1 MLGKK
6 IDYWLLRPLVHS
18 RNRTTEEDL
27 NRQARSLPFNPEAAQ
42 ERLARLISRFGGNLR
57 IQPNL
62 AYLDVGCGLGDLT
75 LALVQAGALD
85 VTGIDLM
92 GRNIQAA
99 RIAAEQQQG
108 SSTTMF
114 IQGDIRS
121 WEPHRRFDVIISN
134 EALEHIDAPDR
145 FIRSLVRLLKPDGR
159 AFLAFGPLFHSP
171 FGDHLWGF
179 FRLQIPWR
187 GILFSQEALLRL
199 RQEFFRPGD
208 GVSRFQDVAGG
219 LNLMRY
225 SDFIRYVTEAGLE
238 FEFLSINP
246 QAKQIWP
253 ASVISRAL
261 VKLPWVR
268 DYFAMSVYATLKR
281 STPHGE

>member
-18 RNRTTEEDL
+18 RNRTSEEDL
-27 NRQARSLPFNPEAAQ
+27 NRQASSLPFNPEAAQ
-42 ERLARLISRFGGNLR
+42 KRLARLIARFGGNLR

-85 VTGIDLM
+85 VTGIDIM
-92 GRNIQAA
+92 ARNIQAA
-99 RIAAEQQQG
+99 RIAAEQQQA
-108 SSTTMF
+108 STGTTF

-134 EALEHIDAPDR
+134 EALEHIDEPDR
-145 FIRSLVRLLKPDGR
+145 FIQSLVRLLRPDGR

-179 FRLQIPWR
+179 FRVQIPWR

-208 GVSRFQDVAGG
+208 GVSRFQEVAGG

-225 SDFIRYVTEAGLE
+225 SDFLSYEADAGLE
-238 FEFLSINP
+238 LEFLSINP
-246 QAKQIWP
+246 QAERIWP
-253 ASVISRAL
+253 ASVLSSAL
-261 VKLPWVR
+261 AKIPRGR
-268 DYFAMSVYATLKR
+268 D
-281 STPHGE
+281 